1 MSYGS
6 FSPAG
11 RATEFLAKHG
21 VHLVCLEHLP
31 RTYLDSA
38 ALQLPDSTPVVGLR
52 LRYDRLDNFWFCLPH
67 ELAHIGRF

>member
-6 FSPAG
+6 FSPTG
-11 RATEFLAKHG
+11 RATKFLAKHG

-31 RTYLDSA
+31 RTNLDGA

-67 ELAHIGRF
+67 ELTHIGRF

>member
-31 RTYLDSA
+31 RTYLDGA